1 MALVVIGALFVIVGL
16 TMAAVRT
23 AGRGR
28 LSQPNTQTSATQ
40 TSARPNTLEPTGEG
54 RRLSL
59 KADLAGLGMA
69 AVGAILILA
78 GALS

>member
-1 MALVVIGALFVIVGL
+1 MALVVIGALLVIAGVA
-16 TMAAVRT
+16 TAAIRT

-28 LSQPNTQTSATQ
+28 LSQPNAQI
-40 TSARPNTLEPTGEG
+40 SARRNTLEPAGQG

-59 KADLAGLGMA
+59 KADLLGLGMA
-69 AVGAILILA
+69 VLGVILIFA